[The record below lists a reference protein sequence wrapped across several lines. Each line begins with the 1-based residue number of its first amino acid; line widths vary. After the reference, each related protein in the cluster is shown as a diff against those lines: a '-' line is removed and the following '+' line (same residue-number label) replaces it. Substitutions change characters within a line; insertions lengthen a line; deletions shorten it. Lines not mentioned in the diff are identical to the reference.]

1 MKASKCRLPTAFA
14 LGASLLM
21 ALCAPSAW
29 AACDECATVTSVKT
43 VKIEGE
49 GSGVGA
55 VAGGVV
61 GGLLGNQLGGGR
73 GRDVAT
79 VGGLV
84 GGAYVGH
91 QVEKK
96 SKEKMQYRVVV
107 KMENGESKTFKYA
120 EPTSYKV
127 GDKVKVKG
135 GSLVRQ

>member
-1 MKASKCRLPTAFA
+1 MKPNKSRHATMLAVGVALAFA
-14 LGASLLM
+14 L
-21 ALCAPSAW
+21 CNQSAQ
-29 AACDECATVTSVKT
+29 AECKDCGTVTEVKT
-43 VKIEGE
+43 VHIEGE

-96 SKEKMQYRVVV
+96 SKEKTEYQVIV
-107 KMENGESKTFKYA
+107 KMENGSNKTFKFSA
-120 EPTSYKV
+120 PTAYKV
-127 GDKVKVKG
+127 GDNIKVKDGK
-135 GSLVRQ
+135 LVRQ